1 MFAARRVAVTARL
14 LTRSEVQA
22 LYDRIGRWQD
32 TQAFYEAPALDALI
46 AHAAFDEA
54 STIFEVGCGTG
65 RGAERILRDHA
76 PPTARYFGVDL
87 SPTMVEIARDR
98 LSAVADR
105 AEVVVDGSLAYEQR
119 SGSQD
124 RVLATYVLDL
134 LSPPDI
140 RALLDEA
147 HRLLAPDGRLCV
159 AGLTWGERP
168 LGRLV
173 AGAWA
178 AIHARRP
185 GWVGGCRPLSVRH
198 FLPAGRWTVLRR
210 EVVRAWGVPSEVL
223 VATPV

>member
-1 MFAARRVAVTARL
+1 MPARRFLAHPEIRD
-14 LTRSEVQA
+14 

-32 TQAFYEAPALDALI
+32 TQAFYEAPAIDALI

-54 STIFEVGCGTG
+54 ATIFEVGCGTG
-65 RGAERILRDHA
+65 RVAERILRRHA
-76 PPTARYFGVDL
+76 PPDARYVGVDL
-87 SPTMVEIARDR
+87 SPVMVEIARDR
-98 LSAVADR
+98 LSAVARRVD
-105 AEVVVDGSLAYEQR
+105 VVEDGTLAYEQP

-134 LSPPDI
+134 LSPADS

-147 HRLLAPDGRLCV
+147 HRLLAPDGRLCL

-185 GWVGGCRPLSVRH
+185 DWVGGCRPLRMRR
-198 FLPAGRWTVLRR
+198 LLRADRWTVLRR

-223 VATPV
+223 VAVPA